1 MISGMR
7 PEPLRMRS
15 RTILAA
21 VLLVSVPTLTSCW
34 ETAPDDYLRVRNETD
49 RPIDVV
55 VVRVSGERV
64 GPGNGLRPG
73 RGRIVN
79 PRDDPDVDDEASCT
93 TGPVIAFQDGEEIQ
107 RFEPPICFGDGL
119 TLVVDG
125 EP

>member
-55 VVRVSGERV
+55 VVRVSGE
-64 GPGNGLRPG
+64 
-73 RGRIVN
+73 
-79 PRDDPDVDDEASCT
+79 
-93 TGPVIAFQDGEEIQ
+93 
-107 RFEPPICFGDGL
+107 
-119 TLVVDG
+119 
-125 EP
+125 